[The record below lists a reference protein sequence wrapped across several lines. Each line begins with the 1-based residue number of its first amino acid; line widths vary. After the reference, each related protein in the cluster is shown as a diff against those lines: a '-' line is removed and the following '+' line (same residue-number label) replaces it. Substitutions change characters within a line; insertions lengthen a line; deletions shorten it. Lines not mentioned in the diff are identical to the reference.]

1 MRSKQDLTR
10 KTGQCQNP
18 LCRNHD
24 VLDENG
30 LCEVCTPEDL
40 DYENHPFQP
49 QPLELLTDCE
59 DE

>member
-10 KTGQCQNP
+10 VTGQCQNP
-18 LCRNHD
+18 QCREYD

-30 LCEVCTPEDL
+30 LCERCTPEDL
-40 DYENHPFQP
+40 DYEHHPFQP
-49 QPLELLTDCE
+49 ARIDDLTDCE

>member
-30 LCEVCTPEDL
+30 LCEVCTLEDL
-40 DYENHPFQP
+40 YENHPFQP